1 VVKQERPK
9 RMSDKTKQTPET
21 EQAAEQTT
29 STPADVATSDIP
41 AGYETA
47 AHVKGPL
54 FSIRDRENLRWF
66 WGRYLRHRVKWLL
79 VILLMILVQG
89 LVYQQFLAMTESG
102 LRVIFESGAV
112 RDLVIVCIVV
122 FGLFALRGLMSFL
135 VPIVAIRVSNAAVH
149 DMRSDMIDH
158 LMALDLAYFERTR
171 SGQILQRLVG
181 QTQAIGGFVGVQLA
195 NAVRDAV
202 TVLIVSGYLIWK
214 NPILFASAVVVL
226 PFIIWM
232 MNYVSDK
239 VKATQGQVEHAMA
252 EYMNG
257 IEETVNGMRT
267 VKIASQ
273 EDMEAGR
280 LKAGTRHLRDITAR
294 LQVTQALV
302 MPSIDLSS
310 AFVYVLVIGGGGYMV
325 LSPDYDV
332 DGAGIITFLLGMVM
346 VFDPARLL
354 AQFFGQLQSQLVVLD
369 RIRSIYDEVPSIQ
382 DVPGAVEEFDVAG
395 DIELRDVR
403 FSYSADQPLFRGL
416 DMKFEGGK
424 MSAIVGAT
432 GSGKTTIL
440 SLLSRLYDVQ
450 GGKVTIAGQS
460 IRDLKV
466 KSLRESFSVVAQ
478 DIVIFN
484 NSIWENIRYV
494 KPEASDED
502 VWRAAEAA
510 EIADLIRARGGAT
523 VGPKGAQLSG
533 GQKQR
538 IAIARAFLRDA
549 PILLLDEATSALDQA
564 TEERIKSALER
575 LTKGRTTIVVAHRL
589 SSIADADRIFVLEA
603 GALVE
608 DGRHADLLAQDGLY
622 ARLYQAQKKGYDG
635 R

>member
-1 VVKQERPK
+1 
-9 RMSDKTKQTPET
+9 MSDQT
-21 EQAAEQTT
+21 EQTT
-29 STPADVATSDIP
+29 REEEAEAKGQAMHSADADAEQAEAVSA
-41 AGYETA
+41 ELRNR
-47 AHVKGPL
+47 GPL
-54 FSIRDRENLRWF
+54 FSEADRANLRWF
-66 WGRYLRHRVKWLL
+66 WSRYLRHRAKWLV

-89 LVYQQFLAMTESG
+89 LVYQQFLSMTENG

-112 RDLVIVCIVV
+112 RDLVVVCVVV

-158 LMALDLAYFERTR
+158 LMSLDLAYFERTR

-181 QTQAIGGFVGVQLA
+181 QTQAIGGFVGIQLA
-195 NAVRDAV
+195 NAVRDLV
-202 TVLIVSGYLIWK
+202 TVVIVSGYLIWK
-214 NPILFASAVVVL
+214 NPILFGTAVVVL
-226 PFIIWM
+226 PFIIWV
-232 MNYVSDK
+232 MNYVSDR
-239 VKATQGQVEHAMA
+239 VKDTQGQA
-252 EYMNG
+252 EQARGDYMNG

-273 EDMEAGR
+273 EEMESDR
-280 LKAGTRHLRDITAR
+280 LKAGTRQLRDLSAR
-294 LQVTQALV
+294 LQRTQALV

-325 LSPDYDV
+325 LSPQFDV

-354 AQFFGQLQSQLVVLD
+354 AQFFGQLQSQLVILD
-369 RIRSIYDEVPSIQ
+369 RIRGIYDETPSIH
-382 DVPGAVEEFDVAG
+382 DAPGAVSEFDTAG
-395 DIELRDVR
+395 DIELKNIR
-403 FSYSADQPLFRGL
+403 FSYSPDQPLFRGL
-416 DMKFEGGK
+416 DMTFEGGK

-450 GGKVTIAGQS
+450 GGQITIGGKP

-466 KSLRESFSVVAQ
+466 RALRESFSVVAQ

-494 KPEASDED
+494 KPEASEEE

-510 EIADLIRARGGAT
+510 EIADLIRARGGAE

-564 TEERIKSALER
+564 TEERIKSALDR
-575 LTKGRTTIVVAHRL
+575 LTKGKTTIVVAHRL
-589 SSIADADRIFVLEA
+589 SSVAEADRIFVLEA

-608 DGRHADLLAQDGLY
+608 DGRHEELLARDGLY